1 MTLLRQVGL
10 ICEECGHTGTVSG
23 HLWSQVRFQWTK
35 PPKGEPSFSPHREG
49 ARPPFTLGG
58 GGGLVYG
65 RRKNESGQTGL
76 WMDSPER
83 ATGVGVGPMRWIEHV
98 WEVVIQ
104 FKGFEGG
111 GI

>member
-1 MTLLRQVGL
+1 MDQAPRG
-10 ICEECGHTGTVSG
+10 G
-23 HLWSQVRFQWTK
+23 
-35 PPKGEPSFSPHREG
+35 PSSSPRREG
-49 ARPPFTLGG
+49 AGPPSTLGG

-65 RRKNESGQTGL
+65 RRKNESGQSGL
-76 WMDSPER
+76 GMDYPER